1 MFVGVIRTKDVLLNP
16 RAVISIRGWKGFFK
30 LLTKAF
36 SRRPYHFVDMVQNTQ
51 WFFDDNLSSNK
62 KNKGGFA
69 TVFSVF
75 SILF

>member
-36 SRRPYHFVDMVQNTQ
+36 SRKPYHFVDVTERAKLGN
-51 WFFDDNLSSNK
+51 
-62 KNKGGFA
+62 
-69 TVFSVF
+69 
-75 SILF
+75 